1 MPARG
6 RRSVERRAAW
16 RCEYCRAPQRVCG
29 YRFHVEHIVPRLLG
43 GADDDSNLALACGP
57 CNLVKGP
64 RTKWTDPVTG
74 EHVLLYHPR
83 TQRWEEHFAWSSD
96 GSTLVGLTA
105 VGRATISALDMNNP
119 LRLEARLLWRELGL
133 LT

>member
-1 MPARG
+1 
-6 RRSVERRAAW
+6 
-16 RCEYCRAPQRVCG
+16 
-29 YRFHVEHIVPRLLG
+29 
-43 GADDDSNLALACGP
+43 
-57 CNLVKGP
+57 
-64 RTKWTDPVTG
+64 
-74 EHVLLYHPR
+74 VLLYHPR